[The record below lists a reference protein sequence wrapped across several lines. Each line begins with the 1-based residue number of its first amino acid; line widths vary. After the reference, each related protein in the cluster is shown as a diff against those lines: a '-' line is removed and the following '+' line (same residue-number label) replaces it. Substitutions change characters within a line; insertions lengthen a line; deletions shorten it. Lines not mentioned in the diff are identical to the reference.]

1 MASGSP
7 CVNSRWDRP
16 TADSGSVSSPTDASA
31 APRGGVEMAAAM
43 AAKINAMLMAKGK
56 LKPLQPLPSKAPP
69 ALPVSADELIV
80 AEVDINDVP
89 MECRDLLTKGKT
101 QDEIGQLSGAVV
113 STKGLY
119 MSDTDSSAGAAR
131 PLYLHVQG
139 RRQEQVNKA
148 VARIKEIISEDVLR
162 SSGGQ
167 QPAVMPTVPVYRQ
180 TVPSAARAPAVPGHK
195 PAPPHTGSFVH
206 TKIFVGL
213 EQSQASCNVRERV
226 EGPSGSYLQHIQS
239 ETGARVFLRGRG
251 SGYIEQASRRES
263 FEPLYLYISHPNAAG
278 LDAAKK
284 LCESLLD
291 TVRADH
297 SRMVSSYPS
306 TAPAPGVCSSAPV
319 YPTHGYSANHSY
331 GGQSWYGYP
340 SSYSTY
346 PGAFWSSSSQSQP
359 SSGAVQYPVCNQ
371 SSFLL
376 QGEDA
381 APDGADSGSSPKQHY
396 AEEEQE
402 AQISTDV
409 LEKDVSAADDSRTLM
424 PPPAAP
430 VRKRP
435 REETCSKPLTHTDE
449 EQLMMKMMK
458 TAEAPSSSSGLVPY
472 GGDSSDEEEERM
484 RSGNKS

>member
-1 MASGSP
+1 MTVAS
-7 CVNSRWDRP
+7 CW
-16 TADSGSVSSPTDASA
+16 
-31 APRGGVEMAAAM
+31 
-43 AAKINAMLMAKGK
+43 
-56 LKPLQPLPSKAPP
+56 LQ
-69 ALPVSADELIV
+69 
-80 AEVDINDVP
+80 
-89 MECRDLLTKGKT
+89 
-101 QDEIGQLSGAVV
+101 
-113 STKGLY
+113 
-119 MSDTDSSAGAAR
+119 
-131 PLYLHVQG
+131 
-139 RRQEQVNKA
+139 
-148 VARIKEIISEDVLR
+148 
-162 SSGGQ
+162 
-167 QPAVMPTVPVYRQ
+167 
-180 TVPSAARAPAVPGHK
+180 
-195 PAPPHTGSFVH
+195 SFVH

-306 TAPAPGVCSSAPV
+306 AAPAPV
-319 YPTHGYSANHSY
+319 YPAHGYSANQRY

-340 SSYSTY
+340 SSYPTY

-381 APDGADSGSSPKQHY
+381 ASDRADAGSSPKQHY
-396 AEEEQE
+396 AEEEQK

-409 LEKDVSAADDSRTLM
+409 LERDVSAADDSRTLM

-435 REETCSKPLTHTDE
+435 REETCSKTLTHTDE
-449 EQLMMKMMK
+449 EQLMMKKRK
-458 TAEAPSSSSGLVPY
+458 TAEDPSISSGLVPY